1 VPCVIEISRY
11 GWSGYIYPNDHNPPH
26 LHIKLNK
33 KILFKIEIS
42 GGYEIL
48 EFYER
53 KTIKTPAIKYLQDIL
68 KRHSQ
73 ELLTIWDERQDGS
86 VKHPVIKA

>member
-1 VPCVIEISRY
+1 
-11 GWSGYIYPNDHNPPH
+11 
-26 LHIKLNK
+26 LNK

-68 KRHSQ
+68 KRYSQ
-73 ELLTIWDERQDGS
+73 ELLTI
-86 VKHPVIKA
+86 